1 MRAGLYLHGAGR
13 VSVATRGGGGS
24 RASCKTI
31 WPVHM
36 IAGGRW
42 GTRGLIK
49 AGGSPDDVGLA
60 RTLVRGQRKEAGD
73 IP

>member
-1 MRAGLYLHGAGR
+1 
-13 VSVATRGGGGS
+13 
-24 RASCKTI
+24 
-31 WPVHM
+31 M
-36 IAGGRW
+36 IAGGKW

-49 AGGSPDDVGLA
+49 ARSSSDYVGLA